1 MFFKPQEAE
10 VQTTHNIARTAYEI
24 HYANPDLVGANMAEF
39 AMKSLVTMINNN
51 PTIRTNGS
59 LPHLGSRL
67 SINWRFAGALSVWI
81 LAIQFAI
88 FAVVV
93 HTAQVVVVKD
103 DTSLSTARLLRPL
116 VDGLGATGTP
126 VRAKDLSPNLQKRYR
141 TGLVYGPRAVK
152 GHVGYSL
159 DIAEDV
165 LPLGSWPASKHP
177 GETYR

>member
-1 MFFKPQEAE
+1 
-10 VQTTHNIARTAYEI
+10 
-24 HYANPDLVGANMAEF
+24 MAEF

-51 PTIRTNGS
+51 PTIHTNGS

-67 SINWRFAGALSVWI
+67 SVDWQFAGALSAWI

-93 HTAQVVVVKD
+93 RTAQIVVVKD

-116 VDGLGATGTP
+116 VNGLGDRGTL
-126 VRAKDLSPNLQKRYR
+126 VRAKELSPNLQKRYR
-141 TGLVYGPRAVK
+141 SGLVYGPRTVK

-159 DIAEDV
+159 DIAEDI
-165 LPLGSWPASKHP
+165 LPLASWPAGKHP
-177 GETYR
+177 GGTYR